1 MTRGARRAGFTLIE
15 TLVALV
21 VLTVVMLAAQRG
33 FVTARLGL
41 DRAQSTLAA
50 EAVAR
55 SIVETELG
63 RLAAA
68 PGVQSGETDGLAW
81 TVTTEPIVLP
91 IPPAPPPPTAVRTA
105 GAAEAAP
112 AGAPASQSD
121 PADAQKQAEEA
132 ARWLPMRVT
141 VAVANGRGRPLA
153 IETLHLAKAP

>member
-1 MTRGARRAGFTLIE
+1 MTRGAPRAGFTLIE
-15 TLVALV
+15 ALVALV
-21 VLTVVMLAAQRG
+21 VLSVVMVAAQKG

-41 DRAQSTLAA
+41 ERAQSTLAA

-55 SIVETELG
+55 SIVETELD

-91 IPPAPPPPTAVRTA
+91 IPPAPPPPTEIRTA

-112 AGAPASQSD
+112 AGAAASRSD
-121 PADAQKQAEEA
+121 PGEAQKQAEEA
-132 ARWLPMRVT
+132 ARWQPMRVT
-141 VAVANGRGRPLA
+141 VAVANGRARPLT
-153 IETLHLAKAP
+153 IETLHLARAP